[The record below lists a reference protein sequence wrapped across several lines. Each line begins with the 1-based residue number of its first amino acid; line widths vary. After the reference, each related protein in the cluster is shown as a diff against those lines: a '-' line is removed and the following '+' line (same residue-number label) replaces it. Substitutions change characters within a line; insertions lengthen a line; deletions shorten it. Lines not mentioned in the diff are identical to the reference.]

1 MNNKNL
7 LKKIRKFI
15 IIMIKIHKN
24 RTINIK
30 KKI

>member
-15 IIMIKIHKN
+15 IIMNKINKN